1 MKKTFIPFNL
11 DGKKLAC
18 SVNGLNRQ
26 ILRKRHGQTRENT
39 SVKISKSWPEST
51 PKLIISK
58 NLKFSTIKH
67 AEGKHCI
74 IYL

>member
-39 SVKISKSWPEST
+39 SVKISKS
-51 PKLIISK
+51 
-58 NLKFSTIKH
+58 
-67 AEGKHCI
+67 
-74 IYL
+74 